1 MIMAISSDGIDVV
14 IIKCG
19 LSQISDHGPFPAII
33 YKNRLFWSGERFHWL
48 IMLE

>member
-19 LSQISDHGPFPAII
+19 LSQQSDLRSRSFSRH
-33 YKNRLFWSGERFHWL
+33 YL
-48 IMLE
+48 